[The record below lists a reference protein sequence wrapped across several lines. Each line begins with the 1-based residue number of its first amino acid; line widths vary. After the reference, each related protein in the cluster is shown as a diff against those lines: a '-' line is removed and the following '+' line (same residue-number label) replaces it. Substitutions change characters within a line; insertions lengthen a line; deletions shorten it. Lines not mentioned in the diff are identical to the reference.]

1 MIKRFTTI
9 TAILATAA
17 ALTVGGVAVAQS
29 GSKPHHKKAT
39 HHATRHAVRH
49 AAETTGPDTDN
60 VQSGD
65 TTTPDTGSA
74 AATSETSSSE
84 TASESAPSDGPGGHE
99 DEPGA
104 EVDHQE

>member
-1 MIKRFTTI
+1 MIKRFSTI

-17 ALTVGGVAVAQS
+17 ALTVGGVAVAQ
-29 GSKPHHKKAT
+29 GGGQAHHKKAT
-39 HHATRHAVRH
+39 HHAIRHTVRH

-74 AATSETSSSE
+74 ATAPEDS